1 MQPPSDNWKRIRR
14 AALERAQRTAID
26 PLSPLYDFYLGVCA
40 VYFAG
45 FLHFN
50 FVAHGA
56 DLNLFTAG
64 LLIAAAVAGV
74 LIPLLTGSVITLHF
88 ASQRLERL
96 MNERI

>member
-1 MQPPSDNWKRIRR
+1 MQPPGDNWKRIRR
-14 AALERAQRTAID
+14 ATLERAQRTSID

-40 VYFAG
+40 VYLAG
-45 FLHFN
+45 FLYFN

-56 DLNLFTAG
+56 ELNLFSAG
-64 LLIAAAVAGV
+64 LLFSAAVSGV